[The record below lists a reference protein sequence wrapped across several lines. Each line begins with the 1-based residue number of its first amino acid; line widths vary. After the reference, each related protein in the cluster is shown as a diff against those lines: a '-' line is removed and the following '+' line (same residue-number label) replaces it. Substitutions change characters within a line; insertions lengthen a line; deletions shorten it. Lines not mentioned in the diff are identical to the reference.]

1 MTKEGTRF
9 FSAGESASID
19 KSLHYESAVEEWF
32 GILNF
37 VGDIYGTAI
46 SLWQNFSI
54 QNYKYMQLKRIKILS
69 VFFYREKTL

>member
-9 FSAGESASID
+9 FSAGESASMD
-19 KSLHYESAVEEWF
+19 KSLHYASVVEEWF

-46 SLWQNFSI
+46 SL
-54 QNYKYMQLKRIKILS
+54 
-69 VFFYREKTL
+69 